1 MHKYLKNKDKLCK
14 YGVAGGLYHRM
25 IAQLLEEGSYKMNF
39 GYRRVVDNVEVMINM
54 AAHEH
59 SKITSAHYF

>member
-1 MHKYLKNKDKLCK
+1 
-14 YGVAGGLYHRM
+14 M
-25 IAQLLEEGSYKMNF
+25 IAQLLEEGNYKMNF